1 MSVVEFVGPPWVKEL
16 MSGKM
21 IWEDNSTTVMTR
33 KTMVG
38 DNKGRVTLLKT
49 CQRLAPSTA
58 AAS

>member
-21 IWEDNSTTVMTR
+21 ICEDNNTTVMTR
-33 KTMVG
+33 KTIVG
-38 DNKGRVTLLKT
+38 ESSGKVTLRNT
-49 CQRLAPSTA
+49 CHRFAPSTA